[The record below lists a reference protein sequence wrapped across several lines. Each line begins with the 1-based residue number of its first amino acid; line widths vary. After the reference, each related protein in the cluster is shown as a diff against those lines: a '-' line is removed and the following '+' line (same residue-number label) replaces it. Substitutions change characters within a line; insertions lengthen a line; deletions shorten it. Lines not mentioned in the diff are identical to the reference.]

1 MKAPVS
7 IFLIVFSLITLFAFG
22 QKEENTRREKYEK
35 ALKMREEL
43 HRRLFDHLFRG
54 SLANDDIFKD
64 MDSLF
69 EDALSNVD
77 SNFLG
82 PRSNNYEMAWSESKD
97 GRTLLLAPKNK
108 DQKLEINV
116 EEGMIQIKGQNEEK
130 TEYGTSVSS
139 FSNAFSV
146 PDDCDWKRVK
156 ILEKEGKILIS
167 FPYVTNKN
175 IPEPQKKQTKDE
187 RFPLKPSQGD
197 IEI

>member
-1 MKAPVS
+1 MKVS
-7 IFLIVFSLITLFAFG
+7 ISFLLIAFSLLTFFAFG
-22 QKEENTRREKYEK
+22 QKEQDTQRAKIEK
-35 ALKMREEL
+35 ALKMREEI

-54 SLANDDIFKD
+54 SSVNDDIFKD
-64 MDSLF
+64 MDTLF
-69 EDALSNVD
+69 EDVLSNMD

-82 PRSNNYEMAWSESKD
+82 SLSNNYEMAWSESKE

-116 EEGMIQIKGQNEEK
+116 EEGMIRIKGQNEEK
-130 TEYGTSVSS
+130 TDHGSSLSS
-139 FSNAFSV
+139 FSNSFPV

-167 FPYVTNKN
+167 FPFMTTKN
-175 IPEPQKKQTKDE
+175 MPRPEEKKAKEE